1 METRPHCASL
11 TCALPTLPPDLSRAS
26 DALLSEVCRPAY
38 GAHPSSHC
46 VANVII
52 SADVNENLSRL
63 PWPPIPGL
71 PSALEPKRGR
81 QLGASLCTPEEEMEV
96 GFGRLNAGCSRVL
109 YMLYLHTPR
118 DRDQSGWR
126 RRAAVKTLAT
136 EDGTFDIGRARAT
149 R

>member
-1 METRPHCASL
+1 
-11 TCALPTLPPDLSRAS
+11 
-26 DALLSEVCRPAY
+26 
-38 GAHPSSHC
+38 
-46 VANVII
+46 
-52 SADVNENLSRL
+52 
-63 PWPPIPGL
+63 
-71 PSALEPKRGR
+71 
-81 QLGASLCTPEEEMEV
+81 MEV

>member
-1 METRPHCASL
+1 
-11 TCALPTLPPDLSRAS
+11 
-26 DALLSEVCRPAY
+26 
-38 GAHPSSHC
+38 
-46 VANVII
+46 
-52 SADVNENLSRL
+52 
-63 PWPPIPGL
+63 
-71 PSALEPKRGR
+71 
-81 QLGASLCTPEEEMEV
+81 MEV

-126 RRAAVKTLAT
+126 RREAVKTLAT